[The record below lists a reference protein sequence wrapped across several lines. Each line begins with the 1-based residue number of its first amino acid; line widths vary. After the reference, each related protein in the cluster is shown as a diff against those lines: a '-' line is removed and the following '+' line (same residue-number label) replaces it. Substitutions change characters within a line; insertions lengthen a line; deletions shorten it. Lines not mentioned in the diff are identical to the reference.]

1 MSFGAGY
8 GNRPGQAGG
17 PFSPEEEDEA
27 EQTFEFRRLTPNEL
41 GTWPPP
47 GRPPAAA
54 PPPGRP
60 PAAPPP
66 PGRPPAAPP
75 PPGRP
80 PAAPPPPARPRVDV
94 SRHLPR
100 GPASR
105 RIWLLAAGVAI
116 VAAAGTVVGLLWVPG
131 FGPAR
136 RDGSTARHTDA
147 LARHT
152 AQP

>member
-41 GTWPPP
+41 GT
-47 GRPPAAA
+47 
-54 PPPGRP
+54 
-60 PAAPPP
+60 
-66 PGRPPAAPP
+66 PP